1 MSLTPAL
8 RTVLIAAASL
18 AIGGVIG
25 HGLGANSA
33 SAAGLDV
40 GKKPPEFSVTD
51 LQGQTHSLKSYR
63 GKILVLHF
71 WASWCPFC
79 RQEIAELR
87 ELQAQWADKNVRVL
101 AVSNDED
108 ASKLKAFVQEQS
120 LPYPIAWD
128 REQAQPIAP
137 LYGLQGIPLTY
148 IISPKGRVVA
158 RLEGSSEIIAAVK
171 RATAP

>member
-8 RTVLIAAASL
+8 RTVLIAAASV

-33 SAAGLDV
+33 AAVGLDV

-63 GKILVLHF
+63 GQVLVLHF
-71 WASWCPFC
+71 WASWCPYC
-79 RQEIAELR
+79 RQEITELR
-87 ELQAQWADKNVRVL
+87 ELQTQWADKNVRVL
-101 AVSNDED
+101 AISNDED
-108 ASKLKAFVQEQS
+108 ASKLKAFVQEQN
-120 LPYPIAWD
+120 LPYPVVWD
-128 REQAQPIAP
+128 REQPQPVSP
-137 LYGLQGIPLTY
+137 QYGLQGIPLTY
-148 IISPKGRVVA
+148 IISPKGRVAA
-158 RLEGSSEIIAAVK
+158 RMEGSSEIIEAVK